1 MRGRAVVEVGGGAG
15 DFSAGEAAR
24 VGLSTAPGGG
34 AVGTAMSGLWRGVNF
49 IVDGKASAPG
59 AGGGFE
65 LDIETAE
72 GLYRE
77 AAALAIELDRQVFA
91 AEQLCETQPPANDP
105 ASVNFNQVGGQAFLA
120 GAEHVRAEVDF
131 YRGLARALRK
141 ALGMY
146 QDSDEQADQDV
157 IASSGESGSGG
168 GLI

>member
-77 AAALAIELDRQVFA
+77 ALHLAKELE
-91 AEQLCETQPPANDP
+91 EQARRADNLRGTQPPAEDP
-105 ASVNFNQVGGQAFLA
+105 ASVGFNHTGLQAFDA
-120 GAEHVRAEVDF
+120 GAQHVKAEAEY
-131 YRGLARALRK
+131 YRGLAQALK
-141 ALGMY
+141 EALSVY
-146 QDSDEQADQDV
+146 LESDEQASQDV
-157 IASSGESGSGG
+157 ITSGEGNDSGG
-168 GLI
+168 RSI

>member
-1 MRGRAVVEVGGGAG
+1 MEVGGGAG
-15 DFSAGEAAR
+15 DFSAGGAAR

-72 GLYRE
+72 DLYRE
-77 AAALAIELDRQVFA
+77 ALSLATELERQVRDA
-91 AEQLCETQPPANDP
+91 RMLRLTRPPAEDP
-105 ASVNFNQVGGQAFLA
+105 ASVGFNNVGAQAFEA
-120 GAEHVRAEVDF
+120 GAQHVEVEANF
-131 YRGLARALRK
+131 YQGLAEALEK
-141 ALGMY
+141 ALGIY
-146 QDSDEQADQDV
+146 QESDEK
-157 IASSGESGSGG
+157 SGEDVTISGGEAGSGG

>member
-1 MRGRAVVEVGGGAG
+1 MEVGGGAG

-77 AAALAIELDRQVFA
+77 AAALAHDL
-91 AEQLCETQPPANDP
+91 AEQAREARRLRDTKPPADDP
-105 ASVNFNQVGGQAFLA
+105 ASVGFNNVGTQAFDA
-120 GAEHVRAEVDF
+120 GAQHVAAEAEF
-131 YRGLARALRK
+131 YRGLALALRK

-146 QDSDEQADQDV
+146 RESDEQAGRDV
-157 IASSGESGSGG
+157 TASGGEANSGG
-168 GLI
+168 GFI

>member
-1 MRGRAVVEVGGGAG
+1 MEVGGGAG

-24 VGLSTAPGGG
+24 VGLSTAPGG

-77 AAALAIELDRQVFA
+77 AAALAQDLTELTREAENLRQ
-91 AEQLCETQPPANDP
+91 TQPPAEDP
-105 ASVNFNQVGGQAFLA
+105 ASVGFNNIGSQAFDA
-120 GAEHVRAEVDF
+120 GALHVKAEADF
-131 YRGLARALRK
+131 YGGLAQALEK
-141 ALGMY
+141 ALGVY
-146 QDSDEQADQDV
+146 QGSDEQAERDV
-157 IASSGESGSGG
+157 VSSSEGSETDGR
-168 GLI
+168 LI